1 MLYLLQTIGQSRD
14 SEKHKHERNINK
26 MKKLT
31 ASLLLISLLAS
42 LASCGQQ
49 DGGTPTT
56 TPSDASSDTTAEE
69 TTSQFVPDDLPSD
82 LDLGGKTVGIMIGDY
97 FNAFL
102 DDLYSPEETGN
113 RLSDAVY
120 RTSKKVQERLN
131 VVLEY
136 NYQTYAWS
144 EMAGFQSKVISG
156 ILAGDTGFDLLFDVQ
171 NYSAQMLEGE
181 YFANFADIGNIS
193 LEKPWYNQTVL
204 ENMPDDYIYF
214 LSGQFSLANVKSAF
228 AMYYNADLYSSL
240 GLTEDLYALVDDGKW
255 TIDKLDELTKN
266 TYSDLNGDTKA
277 DASDRYGITFGDVN
291 KYMGFIKSCGIDIFK
306 KTSSGYEFTYDNEH
320 ASEVVSRLCALISDN
335 ENTQVAFGN
344 DDTHPEYQIST
355 GGGNYA
361 SKIFTDGRALFSFG
375 LIADAATIV
384 PSIDFSYGLLPY
396 PKWDENQAE
405 YTTMLQRTCYAMM
418 PVTVEDKDA
427 AGAVL
432 EALSS
437 ESYRTLVPEYCEVSL
452 KTRYSQDDD
461 VSRMFDLVINS
472 IVYDP
477 GEIFASLLGTPSGAI
492 KGAII
497 DNKPNWASNMAKE
510 KTALIEKMNQI
521 TEK

>member
-1 MLYLLQTIGQSRD
+1 
-14 SEKHKHERNINK
+14 

-144 EMAGFQSKVISG
+144 EMAGFQSKIISG
-156 ILAGDTGFDLLFDVQ
+156 ILAGDTGFDILFDVQ
-171 NYSAQMLEGE
+171 NYSAQMQEGE

-240 GLTEDLYALVDDGKW
+240 GLNEDLYALVDDGKW

-405 YTTMLQRTCYAMM
+405 YATMLQRTCYAMM

>member
-1 MLYLLQTIGQSRD
+1 
-14 SEKHKHERNINK
+14 

-42 LASCGQQ
+42 LASCGSQ
-49 DGGTPTT
+49 DSGTNDTT
-56 TPSDASSDTTAEE
+56 SSGVSTDTTAEE
-69 TTSQFVPDDLPSD
+69 TTSQFVKDDLPSD

-228 AMYYNADLYSSL
+228 AMYFNADLYSSL

-405 YTTMLQRTCYAMM
+405 YATMLQRTCYAMM

>member
-1 MLYLLQTIGQSRD
+1 
-14 SEKHKHERNINK
+14 

-42 LASCGQQ
+42 LAACGSQ

-56 TPSDASSDTTAEE
+56 TPADTSSDTTAEE
-69 TTSQFVPDDLPSD
+69 TASQFVPDDLPSD

-120 RTSKKVQERLN
+120 KTSKSVQERLN
-131 VVLEY
+131 VVLDY
-136 NYQTYAWS
+136 SYQTYAWV
-144 EMAGFQSKVISG
+144 EMSTFQSKIISG
-156 ILAGDTGFDLLFDVQ
+156 ILAGDTGFDLLFDVS
-171 NYSAQMLEGE
+171 NYAAQMQEGD
-181 YFANFADIGNIS
+181 YFANLAEVGSIS
-193 LEKPWYNQTVL
+193 LEKPWYNQTIL

-228 AMYYNADLYSSL
+228 AMYFNADLYSSL

-255 TIDKLDELTKN
+255 TLDKLDELTKN

-277 DASDRYGITFGDVN
+277 DASDRYGVTFGDMN
-291 KYMGFIKSCGIDIFK
+291 KYLGFIKAFGIDIFK
-306 KTSSGYEFTYDNEH
+306 KTGSGYEFAYD
-320 ASEVVSRLCALISDN
+320 SERAADAVSKLCQFIDDN
-335 ENTQVAFGN
+335 ENAQVAFGN

-361 SKIFTDGRALFSFG
+361 SKIFTDGRALFSFA

-396 PKWDENQAE
+396 PKWDETQENYA
-405 YTTMLQRTCYAMM
+405 TMLQRSCYALI
-418 PVTVEDKDA
+418 PITTGDIDA

-432 EALSS
+432 EAISS
-437 ESYRTLVPEYCEVSL
+437 ESYRMLVPEYCEVSL
-452 KTRYSQDDD
+452 KTRYSQDDN

-477 GEIFASLLGTPSGAI
+477 GEIFSTQLGAPSGDFRTAI
-492 KGAII
+492 LE
-497 DNKPNWASNMAKE
+497 NKPNWASAIAK
-510 KTALIEKMNQI
+510 KKNSLVEKMNKI

>member
-1 MLYLLQTIGQSRD
+1 
-14 SEKHKHERNINK
+14 

-42 LASCGQQ
+42 LASCGSQ
-49 DGGTPTT
+49 DSGTNDTT
-56 TPSDASSDTTAEE
+56 SSGTSADTTAEE
-69 TTSQFVPDDLPSD
+69 TTSQFVKDDLPSD

-228 AMYYNADLYSSL
+228 AMYFNADLYSSL

-405 YTTMLQRTCYAMM
+405 YATMLQRTCYAMM

>member
-1 MLYLLQTIGQSRD
+1 
-14 SEKHKHERNINK
+14 

-42 LASCGQQ
+42 LASCGSQ
-49 DGGTPTT
+49 DSGTNDTT
-56 TPSDASSDTTAEE
+56 SSGASTDTTAEE
-69 TTSQFVPDDLPSD
+69 TTSQFVKDDLPSD

-102 DDLYSPEETGN
+102 ADLYSPEETGN

-120 RTSKKVQERLN
+120 RTSKNVQERLN

-144 EMAGFQSKVISG
+144 EMAGFQSKIISG
-156 ILAGDTGFDLLFDVQ
+156 ILAGDAGFDILFDVQ
-171 NYSAQMLEGE
+171 NYSAQMQEGE

-228 AMYYNADLYSSL
+228 AMYFNADLYSSL

-277 DASDRYGITFGDVN
+277 DASDRYGVTFGDMN
-291 KYMGFIKSCGIDIFK
+291 KYLGFIKAFDIDMFR
-306 KTSSGYEFTYDNEH
+306 KTSSGYEFAYDSER
-320 ASEVVSRLCALISDN
+320 ASDAVSKLCQFINDN
-335 ENTQVAFGN
+335 ENTLPAIY
-344 DDTHPEYQIST
+344 DTSDADRFISS
-355 GGGNYA
+355 GGGNFV
-361 SKIFTDGRALFSFG
+361 SKAFVDKRALFSFS

-405 YTTMLQRTCYAMM
+405 YATMLQKNCYVMM
-418 PVTVEDKDA
+418 PSTVEDTDS

-432 EALSS
+432 EALAS

-452 KTRYSQDDD
+452 KVRYSQDDN
-461 VSRMFDLVINS
+461 VARMFDLIINS

-477 GEIFASLLGTPSGAI
+477 GEIYASLLGTPSGDI
-492 KGAII
+492 KGAIV
-497 DNKPNWASNMAKE
+497 DNKPNWASAIAK
-510 KTALIEKMNQI
+510 KKDSLIEKMSKI